1 MPAAFIRVGQAGSY
15 HVQME
20 LSPIPRHEY
29 ERLMSALGL
38 ALDTPELQRDHLT
51 VAAQAGGC
59 YYVDPLVFRVVLGE
73 EPLLISHLDACA
85 LAARPLPV
93 RFPSRMHPGSRR
105 P

>member
-1 MPAAFIRVGQAGSY
+1 
-15 HVQME
+15 ME

-38 ALDTPELQRDHLT
+38 AFDTSEVQSDQQT

-93 RFPSRMHPGSRR
+93 RSPSRVHLGSGRLEL
-105 P
+105 